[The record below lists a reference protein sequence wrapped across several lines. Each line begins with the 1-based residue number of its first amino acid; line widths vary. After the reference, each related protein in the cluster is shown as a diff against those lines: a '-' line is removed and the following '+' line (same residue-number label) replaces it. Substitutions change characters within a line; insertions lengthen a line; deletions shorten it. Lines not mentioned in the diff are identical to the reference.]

1 MNKYKTLGLCALL
14 LALCATLGLSSCSE
28 QTKKEGEK
36 LSFTLGTMPS
46 VDALP
51 FYVAKD
57 LGIYDSLG
65 LELTLT
71 PFASPHERDVALQSG
86 AIGASIT
93 DYTSAMMQQS
103 AGLPMRLLMP
113 TVGRFALLTA
123 PEAGISTPADLVG
136 KRIALSSNT
145 VIDYATDRLLTAQGI
160 ALDAVERT
168 EVQKI
173 PLRLEMLRSHQV
185 DAAILPQ
192 PFAERGVAAGLPRL
206 ASAEVESLQLTGVV
220 VSQQVVDTQAAALRL
235 LIEGYRLAVE
245 RITQGE
251 RSAWL
256 PIAQKALGPEAE
268 ALDFSSLSFST
279 QPQAQDLEAA
289 RVWLVGKGLIP
300 ESYQASALPVVLDQ
314 Q

>member
-14 LALCATLGLSSCSE
+14 LALCTALGLSSCSE
-28 QTKKEGEK
+28 QTKKETEAI
-36 LSFTLGTMPS
+36 SFTLGTMPS

-51 FYVAKD
+51 FYVAQD

-65 LELTLT
+65 LKLELV
-71 PFASPHERDVALQSG
+71 PFASPNERDVALQSG

-93 DYTSAMMQQS
+93 DYTSAMMQQA

-123 PEAGISTPADLVG
+123 PQAGIATPADLVG

-145 VIDYATDRLLTAQGI
+145 VIDYATDRLLSAQGI
-160 ALDAVERT
+160 AQEAVERT

-192 PFAERGVAAGLPRL
+192 PFVERGVAAGLLRL
-206 ASAEVESLQLTGVV
+206 ASAEVENLQLTGVV
-220 VSQQVVDTQAAALRL
+220 VTQQVVDTQSAALRL

-245 RITQGE
+245 RITKGE

-256 PIAQKALGPEAE
+256 PSAQKALGPEAD
-268 ALDFSSLSFST
+268 ALDFSSLTFTT
-279 QPQAQDLEAA
+279 QPQPQDLEAA

-300 ESYQASALPVVLDQ
+300 ETYQTAGLPVQLDQ